1 MTITIILAFTMTL
14 AIIRGAPLYRVEL
27 SSKSLGQNE
36 YFEGDLN
43 ITDALI
49 QQYYNVGS
57 FENQTLTNNSRVARS
72 AANNV
77 RLWENGTVPY
87 RIFEG
92 FSFAEQETIRHAMDR
107 WEDTTCLRFVPRTSQ
122 LDYIYFINWNLGC
135 FSTSIGKQGLVQFIN
150 LKEYGCTDFA
160 VILHEIGHA
169 IGFWHEQSRPDRDNY
184 VRINWDNMDW
194 WQRHNFMKRKDFDI
208 DYQGS
213 VYDYGSIMQYSE
225 RAFVKRNCRG
235 CKTIEVSNE
244 AEYKAQ
250 GRPWIGQR
258 SDLSSS
264 DIQQANRLYS
274 CAGTGVYGR
283 LTVRVKYG
291 RGLKDLD
298 GFWDL
303 SDPYVII
310 TAVDGSGTKHVR
322 QTSTE
327 SDTLKPRW
335 YENLEFPEREWQFFR
350 IRVWD
355 EDWIWDDQMS
365 MSETVVISTG
375 SHSNQKHCHDTLC
388 NGYVYYDYFIST

>member
-1 MTITIILAFTMTL
+1 MTVLLAFTMML
-14 AIIRGAPLYRVEL
+14 AIIRGAPLYSVEL

-57 FENQTLTNNSRVARS
+57 FENETLNNNSRVARS
-72 AANNV
+72 AVNNV
-77 RLWENGTVPY
+77 PLWDNAVVPY
-87 RIFEG
+87 RISCG
-92 FSFAEQETIRHAMDR
+92 FSNANKEAIRRAMDR
-107 WEDTTCLRFVPRTSQ
+107 WEDTTCLRFVPQTSQ
-122 LDYIYFINWNLGC
+122 WDYILFLNWKLGC
-135 FSTSIGKQGLVQFIN
+135 FSTSIGKQGLVQLIN
-150 LKEYGCTDFA
+150 LNEDGCTGLGT
-160 VILHEIGHA
+160 ILHEIGHA

-184 VRINWDNMDW
+184 VRINWDNVDW
-194 WQRHNFMKRKDFDI
+194 WFHFNFMKRNDFDI
-208 DYQGS
+208 DYQDSG
-213 VYDYGSIMQYSE
+213 YDYGSIMHYSE
-225 RAFVKRNCRG
+225 TAFVKDNCPG
-235 CKTIEVSNE
+235 CEAIEVSNE
-244 AEYKAQ
+244 AEYRAQ
-250 GRPWIGQR
+250 CRPRIGQR

-388 NGYVYYDYFIST
+388 NGYVYYDYSIST